1 MEEVTDSAHVT
12 CHMTSDQPKS
22 KMGRQTCLLG
32 LLALVITGQCTY
44 SPEPDQRWML
54 PPGWVSLGR
63 VDPEEELSLTF
74 ALKQQNLERLSE
86 LVQAVSDPSS
96 PQYGKY
102 LTLEDVAELVQP
114 SPLTLS
120 TVQKWLLAAGARNCH
135 SVTTQDFLTCWLSVW
150 QAELLLP
157 GAEFHRYVGGPAET
171 HVVRSPHPYQ
181 LPQALAPHVD
191 FVGGLH
197 RFPPTSSL
205 RQRPEPQGVKTV
217 GLHLG
222 VTPSVLRQRYNLT
235 AQDVGSGTTNNS
247 QACAQFLEQYFHD
260 SDLTE
265 FMRLFGGSFAHQAS
279 VARVVGKQG
288 RGRAGIEASL
298 DVEYLMSAGANIS
311 TWVYSSPGRHEAQ
324 EPFLQWLLLLSN
336 ESTLPHVHTVSYGDD
351 EDSLSSTYIQRV
363 NTEFMKA
370 AARGLTLLFASG
382 DTGAG
387 CWSVSGKHKFRPSF
401 PASSPYVTTVGGTSF
416 RNPFQI
422 TNEVVDYI
430 SGGGF
435 SNVFPQ
441 PSYQEEAVAKFL
453 KSSSHLPPSSYF
465 NASGRAYPDVAA
477 LSDGYWVVSN
487 KVPIPWVSGTSA
499 STPVFGGIL
508 SLINEHRILN
518 GRPPLGFLNPRL
530 YQQHGAGLFDVTH
543 GCHESCLNEEVE
555 GQGFC
560 SGPGW
565 DPVTGWGTPNFP
577 ALLKTLLNP

>member
-1 MEEVTDSAHVT
+1 
-12 CHMTSDQPKS
+12 
-22 KMGRQTCLLG
+22 MGLGACLLG
-32 LLALVITGQCTY
+32 LLALCVVGRCSY
-44 SPEPDQRWML
+44 SPEPDQQRTL

-74 ALKQQNLERLSE
+74 ALRQQNLERLSK
-86 LVQAVSDPSS
+86 LVQAVSDPGS
-96 PQYGKY
+96 PRYGKY
-102 LTLEDVAELVQP
+102 LTLEDVAELVRP
-114 SPLTLS
+114 SPLTLR

-135 SVTTQDFLTCWLSVW
+135 SVITQDFLTCWMSVR
-150 QAELLLP
+150 QAELLLS
-157 GAEFHRYVGGPAET
+157 GSEFHRYVGGPAET
-171 HVVRSPHPYQ
+171 HVVRSLRPYQ
-181 LPQALAPHVD
+181 LPKALASHVD

-205 RQRPEPQGVKTV
+205 RQRPEPQVAGTV

-222 VTPSVLRQRYNLT
+222 VTPSVIRGRYNLT

-260 SDLTE
+260 SDLAE
-265 FMRLFGGSFAHQAS
+265 FMHLF
-279 VARVVGKQG
+279 
-288 RGRAGIEASL
+288 
-298 DVEYLMSAGANIS
+298 
-311 TWVYSSPGRHEAQ
+311 GRHESQ

-336 ESTLPHVHTVSYGDD
+336 ESALPPVHTASYGDD
-351 EDSLSSTYIQRV
+351 EDSLSSAYIQRV

-382 DTGAG
+382 DSGAG
-387 CWSVSGKHKFRPSF
+387 CWSTSGRHQFRPSF

-416 RNPFQI
+416 KNPFRV
-422 TNEVVDYI
+422 TSEVVDYI

-435 SNVFPQ
+435 SNVFPR

-453 KSSSHLPPSSYF
+453 SSSPQLPPSSYF

-487 KVPIPWVSGTSA
+487 RVPIPWVSGTSA

-530 YQQHGAGLFDVTH
+530 YQQHGAGLFDVTR
-543 GCHESCLNEEVE
+543 GCHESCLNEEVQ

-577 ALLKTLLNP
+577 ALLKTLINP

>member
-1 MEEVTDSAHVT
+1 
-12 CHMTSDQPKS
+12 MTADQQKGE
-22 KMGRQTCLLG
+22 MGLRACLLG
-32 LLALVITGQCTY
+32 LLALIVACKCSY
-44 SPEPDQRWML
+44 NPEPDQRRTL

-74 ALKQQNLERLSE
+74 ALRQQNLERLSE
-86 LVQAVSDPSS
+86 LVQAVSDPGS
-96 PQYGKY
+96 PRYGKY
-102 LTLEDVAELVQP
+102 LTLEDVAELIQP
-114 SPLTLS
+114 SPLTLH
-120 TVQKWLLAAGARNCH
+120 TVQKWLLAAGAWNCH
-135 SVTTQDFLTCWLSVW
+135 SVTTMDFLTCSLSVR
-150 QAELLLP
+150 QAELLLL
-157 GAEFHRYVGGPAET
+157 GAEFHHFVGGPTKT

-197 RFPPTSSL
+197 RFPPTSSV
-205 RQRPEPQGVKTV
+205 RQRPEPQVARTI

-222 VTPSVLRQRYNLT
+222 VTPSVIRQRYNLT
-235 AQDVGSGTTNNS
+235 ARDVGSGTTNNS

-260 SDLTE
+260 SDLIK
-265 FMRLFGGSFAHQAS
+265 FMRLFGESFVHQKS
-279 VARVVGKQG
+279 VAHVVGQQG
-288 RGRAGIEASL
+288 KGLAGIEASL
-298 DVEYLMSAGANIS
+298 DVQYLMSAGANIS

-336 ESTLPHVHTVSYGDD
+336 ESSLPHVHTVSYGDD
-351 EDSLSSTYIQRV
+351 EDSLSSAYIQRV

-382 DTGAG
+382 DSGAG
-387 CWSVSGKHKFRPSF
+387 CWSVSGKHRFRPSF
-401 PASSPYVTTVGGTSF
+401 PASSPYVTTVGGTCF
-416 RNPFQI
+416 QNPFFI
-422 TNEVVDYI
+422 TNEIVDYI

-435 SNVFPQ
+435 SNVFPR
-441 PSYQEEAVAKFL
+441 PSYQEEAVVQFL
-453 KSSSHLPPSSYF
+453 KSSPHLPPSTYF
-465 NASGRAYPDVAA
+465 NTSGRAYPDVAA

-487 KVPIPWVSGTSA
+487 SMPIPWVSGTSA

-508 SLINEHRILN
+508 SLINEHRILS
-518 GRPPLGFLNPRL
+518 GRPTLGFLNPRL

>member
-1 MEEVTDSAHVT
+1 
-12 CHMTSDQPKS
+12 
-22 KMGRQTCLLG
+22 MGLRACLLG
-32 LLALVITGQCTY
+32 LLALIVSAKCSY
-44 SPEPDQRWML
+44 SPEPDQRRTL

-63 VDPEEELSLTF
+63 ADPEEELSLTF
-74 ALKQQNLERLSE
+74 ALRQQNLERLSE
-86 LVQAVSDPSS
+86 LVQAVSDPGS
-96 PQYGKY
+96 PRYGKY
-102 LTLEDVAELVQP
+102 LSLEDVAELVRP
-114 SPLTLS
+114 SPLTLR

-135 SVTTQDFLTCWLSVW
+135 SVITQDFLTCWMSVR
-150 QAELLLP
+150 QAELLLS
-157 GAEFHRYVGGPAET
+157 GSEFHRYVGGPAET

-181 LPQALAPHVD
+181 LPKALASHVD

-205 RQRPEPQGVKTV
+205 RQRPAPQVAGAV

-222 VTPSVLRQRYNLT
+222 VTPSVLRKRYNLT

-247 QACAQFLEQYFHD
+247 QACAQ
-260 SDLTE
+260 
-265 FMRLFGGSFAHQAS
+265 AS
-279 VARVVGKQG
+279 VAHVVGQQG

-311 TWVYSSPGRHEAQ
+311 TWVYSNPGRHESQ

-336 ESTLPHVHTVSYGDD
+336 ESALPPVHTISYGDD
-351 EDSLSSTYIQRV
+351 EDSLSSAYMQRV
-363 NTEFMKA
+363 NAEFMKA

-382 DTGAG
+382 DSGAG
-387 CWSVSGKHKFRPSF
+387 CWSTSGRHQFRPSF

-416 RNPFQI
+416 QNPFQVTSEI
-422 TNEVVDYI
+422 VDYI

-441 PSYQEEAVAKFL
+441 PSYQEKAVAQFL
-453 KSSSHLPPSSYF
+453 SSSPHLPPSSYF

-487 KVPIPWVSGTSA
+487 HVPIPWVSGTSA

-508 SLINEHRILN
+508 SLINEHRILS
-518 GRPPLGFLNPRL
+518 GHPPLGFLNPRL
-530 YQQHGAGLFDVTH
+530 YQQRGAGLFDVTH
-543 GCHESCLNEEVE
+543 GCHESCLNEEVQ

-560 SGPGW
+560 AGPGW

-577 ALLKTLLNP
+577 ALLKTLMNP

>member
-1 MEEVTDSAHVT
+1 MTHVICHVT
-12 CHMTSDQPKS
+12 PDQQKGG
-22 KMGRQTCLLG
+22 MGVRFCLLG
-32 LLALVITGQCTY
+32 LLALTVTSECNY
-44 SPEPDQRWML
+44 SPEPDQQRKL

-74 ALKQQNLERLSE
+74 ALRQQNLKRLSE

-96 PQYGKY
+96 PRYGKY
-102 LTLEDVAELVQP
+102 LALEEVAELIRP
-114 SPLTLS
+114 SPLTLH
-120 TVQKWLLAAGARNCH
+120 TVQKWLVAAGARNCH
-135 SVTTQDFLTCWLSVW
+135 SVTTQDFLTCWLRVR

-157 GAEFHRYVGGPAET
+157 GTEFHRYVGGPEVSR
-171 HVVRSPHPYQ
+171 VVRSLHPYQ

-205 RQRPEPQGVKTV
+205 RQRPRSQVAGTV

-222 VTPSVLRQRYNLT
+222 VTPSVIRKRYNLT

-247 QACAQFLEQYFHD
+247 QACAQFLEQYFHN
-260 SDLTE
+260 SDLAE
-265 FMRLFGGSFAHQAS
+265 FMRLFGGSFVHQAS
-279 VARVVGKQG
+279 VSHVVGKQG

-311 TWVYSSPGRHEAQ
+311 TWVYSNPGRHEAQ

-336 ESTLPHVHTVSYGDD
+336 ESALPHVHTVSYGDD
-351 EDSLSSTYIQRV
+351 EDSLSSAYMQRV

-382 DTGAG
+382 DSGAG
-387 CWSVSGKHKFRPSF
+387 CWSVSGRHQFRPSF

-416 RNPFQI
+416 RNPFQV
-422 TNEVVDYI
+422 TNEIVDFI

-435 SNVFPQ
+435 SNVFPK
-441 PSYQEEAVAKFL
+441 PSYQEEAVAQFL
-453 KSSSHLPPSSYF
+453 KSSPRLPPSSYF

-487 KVPIPWVSGTSA
+487 RIPIPWVSGTSA

-518 GRPPLGFLNPRL
+518 GQPPLGFLNPRL

-543 GCHESCLNEEVE
+543 GCHESCLNEELQGE
-555 GQGFC
+555 GFC

-577 ALLKTLLNP
+577 VLLKTLLNH

>member
-1 MEEVTDSAHVT
+1 
-12 CHMTSDQPKS
+12 MTSDQPKS
-22 KMGRQTCLLG
+22 KMGRQACLLG
-32 LLALVITGQCTY
+32 LLALVINGQCTY

-74 ALKQQNLERLSE
+74 ALKQQNLERLTE

-96 PQYGKY
+96 PRYGKY
-102 LTLEDVAELVQP
+102 LTLEDVSELVQP
-114 SPLTLS
+114 SPLTLH

-135 SVTTQDFLTCWLSVW
+135 SVTTQDFLTCRLSVW

-157 GAEFHRYVGGPAET
+157 GAEFHRYVGGPTET

-205 RQRPEPQGVKTV
+205 RQRPEPQGGKTV

-222 VTPSVLRQRYNLT
+222 VTPSVLRRRYNLT

-265 FMRLFGGSFAHQAS
+265 FMRLFGGDFAHQAS

-351 EDSLSSTYIQRV
+351 EDSLSSIYIQRV

-387 CWSVSGKHKFRPSF
+387 CWSVSGRHKFRPSF

-416 RNPFQI
+416 RNPFLI

-441 PSYQEEAVAKFL
+441 PSYQEEAVAQFL

-465 NASGRAYPDVAA
+465 NASGGAYPDVAA

-560 SGPGW
+560 SVPGW

>member
-1 MEEVTDSAHVT
+1 MAVQILLKVARRS
-12 CHMTSDQPKS
+12 CS
-22 KMGRQTCLLG
+22 LLG
-32 LLALVITGQCTY
+32 LLALITACQCSY
-44 SPEPDQRWML
+44 SPEPDQRLTL
-54 PPGWVSLGR
+54 PPGWASLGR

-86 LVQAVSDPSS
+86 LVQAVSDPNS

-102 LTLEDVAELVQP
+102 LTLEDVAELVRP
-114 SPLTLS
+114 SLLTLL
-120 TVQKWLLAAGARNCH
+120 TVQKWLLAAGAQNCH
-135 SVTTQDFLTCWLSVW
+135 SVTTRDFLTCSLSVR

-157 GAEFHRYVGGPAET
+157 GAEFHRFVGGHAET
-171 HVVRSPHPYQ
+171 RVIRSLHSYQ

-205 RQRPEPQGVKTV
+205 RQRPGPQVAGTV
-217 GLHLG
+217 GMHLG
-222 VTPSVLRQRYNLT
+222 VTPSVIRQRYNLT
-235 AQDVGSGTTNNS
+235 EKDVGSGSTNNS
-247 QACAQFLEQYFHD
+247 QACAQFLEQYFHN
-260 SDLTE
+260 SDLAE
-265 FMRLFGGSFAHQAS
+265 FMHLFGGKFAHQES

-324 EPFLQWLLLLSN
+324 EPFLQWLLLLNNQS
-336 ESTLPHVHTVSYGDD
+336 SLPYVHTVSYGDD
-351 EDSLSSTYIQRV
+351 EDSLSSAYIQRV

-370 AARGLTLLFASG
+370 GARGLTLLFASG
-382 DTGAG
+382 DSGAG
-387 CWSVSGKHKFRPSF
+387 CWSVSRRHKFRPSF

-416 RNPFQI
+416 QNPFLV
-422 TNEVVDYI
+422 TNEIVDYI

-441 PSYQEEAVAKFL
+441 PSYQKEAVAQFL
-453 KSSSHLPPSSYF
+453 KSSPKLPPSSYF

-487 KVPIPWVSGTSA
+487 SVPIPWVSGTSA

-508 SLINEHRILN
+508 SLINEHRILS
-518 GRPPLGFLNPRL
+518 GRPVLGFLNPRL
-530 YQQHGAGLFDVTH
+530 YQQRGAGLFDVTH

-577 ALLKTLLNP
+577 ALLKALLNP

>member
-1 MEEVTDSAHVT
+1 MTTDPLPA
-12 CHMTSDQPKS
+12 
-22 KMGRQTCLLG
+22 KMGLPACLLG
-32 LLALVITGQCTY
+32 LLALVVAGKCTH

-74 ALKQQNLERLSE
+74 ALKQQNLEKLSE

-96 PQYGKY
+96 PRYGKY
-102 LTLEDVAELVQP
+102 LTLKDVAELVQP
-114 SPLTLS
+114 SQLTLR
-120 TVQKWLLAAGARNCH
+120 TVQKWLSAAGARDCN
-135 SVTTQDFLTCWLSVW
+135 SVITQDFLTCWLSVW

-181 LPQALAPHVD
+181 LPQALASHVD

-205 RQRPEPQGVKTV
+205 RQRPEPRGVESV

-235 AQDVGSGTTNNS
+235 VQDVGSGTTNNS
-247 QACAQFLEQYFHD
+247 QACAQFLEQYFHN

-265 FMRLFGGSFAHQAS
+265 FMRLFGGDFAHHVS
-279 VARVVGKQG
+279 VAKVVGKQG

-298 DVEYLMSAGANIS
+298 DVEYLMSAGANIT

-336 ESTLPHVHTVSYGDD
+336 ESALPHVHTVSYGDD
-351 EDSLSSTYIQRV
+351 EDSLSSIYIQRV

-387 CWSVSGKHKFRPSF
+387 CWSVSGRHKFRPSF

-416 RNPFQI
+416 KNPFLV

-435 SNVFPQ
+435 SNVFPR
-441 PSYQEEAVAKFL
+441 PSYQEEAVAQFL

-487 KVPIPWVSGTSA
+487 RVPIPWVSGTSA

>member
-1 MEEVTDSAHVT
+1 M
-12 CHMTSDQPKS
+12 
-22 KMGRQTCLLG
+22 
-32 LLALVITGQCTY
+32 
-44 SPEPDQRWML
+44 
-54 PPGWVSLGR
+54 SLGR

-74 ALKQQNLERLSE
+74 ALRQQNLERLSK

-96 PQYGKY
+96 PRYGKY
-102 LTLEDVAELVQP
+102 LTLEDVAELVRP

-135 SVTTQDFLTCWLSVW
+135 SVTTQDFLTCWLSVR
-150 QAELLLP
+150 QAELLLS
-157 GAEFHRYVGGPAET
+157 GAEFHRYVGGPTET
-171 HVVRSPHPYQ
+171 HVVRSPRPYQ
-181 LPQALAPHVD
+181 LPKALASHVD

-205 RQRPEPQGVKTV
+205 RQRPEPQVAGTV

-222 VTPSVLRQRYNLT
+222 VTPSVIRERYNLT

-247 QACAQFLEQYFHD
+247 QACAQFLEQYFRD
-260 SDLTE
+260 SDLAE
-265 FMRLFGGSFAHQAS
+265 FMRLFGGNFAHQAS
-279 VARVVGKQG
+279 VARVVGQQG
-288 RGRAGIEASL
+288 RGLAGIEASL
-298 DVEYLMSAGANIS
+298 DVQYLMSAGANIS
-311 TWVYSSPGRHEAQ
+311 TWVYSNPGRHESQ

-336 ESTLPHVHTVSYGDD
+336 ESALPHVHTVSYGDD
-351 EDSLSSTYIQRV
+351 EDSLSSAYIQRV

-382 DTGAG
+382 DSGAG
-387 CWSVSGKHKFRPSF
+387 CWSVSGRHQFRPSF

-416 RNPFQI
+416 QNPFRV

-441 PSYQEEAVAKFL
+441 PSYQEDAVAHFL
-453 KSSSHLPPSSYF
+453 SSSPNLPPSSYF

-487 KVPIPWVSGTSA
+487 NVPIPWVSGTSA
-499 STPVFGGIL
+499 STPVFGGLL
-508 SLINEHRILN
+508 SLINEHRILS
-518 GRPPLGFLNPRL
+518 GHPPLGFLNPRL
-530 YQQHGAGLFDVTH
+530 YQQRGAGLFDVTR
-543 GCHESCLNEEVE
+543 GCHESCLNEEVQ

-577 ALLKTLLNP
+577 ALLKTLINP

>member
-1 MEEVTDSAHVT
+1 M
-12 CHMTSDQPKS
+12 
-22 KMGRQTCLLG
+22 RLRTCLLG
-32 LLALVITGQCTY
+32 FLALFVPGKCSY
-44 SPEPDQRWML
+44 SPEPDQQRML

-63 VDPEEELSLTF
+63 VDSEEELSLTF
-74 ALKQQNLERLSE
+74 ALRQQNVERLSE
-86 LVQAVSDPSS
+86 LVQAVSDPGS
-96 PQYGKY
+96 PRYGKY
-102 LTLEDVAELVQP
+102 LTLEDVAELVRP
-114 SPLTLS
+114 SPLTFR

-135 SVTTQDFLTCWLSVW
+135 SVTTQDFLTCWLSVR

-157 GAEFHRYVGGPAET
+157 GAEFHRYVGGPAEI
-171 HVVRSPHPYQ
+171 HVIRSPRPYQ
-181 LPQALAPHVD
+181 LPKALAPHVD

-205 RQRPEPQGVKTV
+205 RQRPEPEVSGTV

-222 VTPSVLRQRYNLT
+222 VTPTVIRQRYNLT

-260 SDLTE
+260 SDLAE
-265 FMRLFGGSFAHQAS
+265 FMRLFGGNFAHQAS
-279 VARVVGKQG
+279 VARVVGQQG

-311 TWVYSSPGRHEAQ
+311 TWVYSSPG
-324 EPFLQWLLLLSN
+324 
-336 ESTLPHVHTVSYGDD
+336 
-351 EDSLSSTYIQRV
+351 DS
-363 NTEFMKA
+363 
-370 AARGLTLLFASG
+370 
-382 DTGAG
+382 GAG
-387 CWSVSGKHKFRPSF
+387 CWSVSGRHQFRPSF

-416 RNPFQI
+416 QNPFRV
-422 TNEVVDYI
+422 TNEIVDYI

-441 PSYQEEAVAKFL
+441 PSYQEEAVAQFL
-453 KSSSHLPPSSYF
+453 SSSPHLPPSSYF

-487 KVPIPWVSGTSA
+487 SVPIPWVSGTSA
-499 STPVFGGIL
+499 STPVFGGVL
-508 SLINEHRILN
+508 SLINEHRILS

-530 YQQHGAGLFDVTH
+530 YQQRGAGLFDVTH
-543 GCHESCLNEEVE
+543 GCHESCLNEEVQ

-577 ALLKTLLNP
+577 ALLKTLINP

>member
-1 MEEVTDSAHVT
+1 MAADLRKGRMELRV
-12 CHMTSDQPKS
+12 
-22 KMGRQTCLLG
+22 CLLG
-32 LLALVITGQCTY
+32 VLALVVAVKSSY
-44 SPEPDQRWML
+44 SPEPDQQRRL

-63 VDPEEELSLTF
+63 ADPEEELSLTF
-74 ALKQQNLERLSE
+74 ALRQQNLETLSD
-86 LVQAVSDPSS
+86 LVQAVSDPGS
-96 PQYGKY
+96 PHYGKY

-114 SPLTLS
+114 SPLTLR

-135 SVTTQDFLTCWLSVW
+135 SVQTQDFLTCWLSVR
-150 QAELLLP
+150 QAELLLS

-181 LPQALAPHVD
+181 LPKALAPHVD

-197 RFPPTSSL
+197 RFPPTSTL
-205 RQRPEPQGVKTV
+205 RQRPKPQVAEAV
-217 GLHLG
+217 GLHMG
-222 VTPSVLRQRYNLT
+222 VTPSVIRERYNLT

-247 QACAQFLEQYFHD
+247 QACAQFLEQYFHN
-260 SDLTE
+260 SDLAE
-265 FMRLFGGSFAHQAS
+265 FMRLFGGKFAHQAS
-279 VARVVGKQG
+279 VAHVVGQQG

-311 TWVYSSPGRHEAQ
+311 TWVYSNPGRHESQ

-336 ESTLPHVHTVSYGDD
+336 ESSLPHVHTVSYGDD
-351 EDSLSSTYIQRV
+351 EDSLSAAYIQRV
-363 NTEFMKA
+363 NSEFMKA

-382 DTGAG
+382 DSGAG
-387 CWSVSGKHKFRPSF
+387 CWSVSGRHQFRPSF

-416 RNPFQI
+416 QNPFRV
-422 TNEVVDYI
+422 TNEIVDYI

-441 PSYQEEAVAKFL
+441 PSYQEEAVTQYL
-453 KSSSHLPPSSYF
+453 NSTPHLPPSSYF
-465 NASGRAYPDVAA
+465 NAKGRAYPDVAA

-487 KVPIPWVSGTSA
+487 NVPIPWVSGTSA
-499 STPVFGGIL
+499 STPVFGGLL
-508 SLINEHRILN
+508 SLINEHRILS

-530 YQQHGAGLFDVTH
+530 YKQHGAGLFDVTH
-543 GCHESCLNEEVE
+543 GCHASCLDEEVQGE
-555 GQGFC
+555 GFC

-577 ALLKTLLNP
+577 ALLKTLINP

>member
-1 MEEVTDSAHVT
+1 M
-12 CHMTSDQPKS
+12 
-22 KMGRQTCLLG
+22 
-32 LLALVITGQCTY
+32 
-44 SPEPDQRWML
+44 
-54 PPGWVSLGR
+54 
-63 VDPEEELSLTF
+63 
-74 ALKQQNLERLSE
+74 
-86 LVQAVSDPSS
+86 
-96 PQYGKY
+96 
-102 LTLEDVAELVQP
+102 
-114 SPLTLS
+114 
-120 TVQKWLLAAGARNCH
+120 
-135 SVTTQDFLTCWLSVW
+135 TTQDFLTCWLSVR

-157 GAEFHRYVGGPAET
+157 GAEFHRYVGGPAKT
-171 HVVRSPHPYQ
+171 HIIRSPHPYQ

-191 FVGGLH
+191 FVAGLH
-197 RFPPTSSL
+197 RFPPLSSP
-205 RQRPEPQGVKTV
+205 RQRPEPQGVGTV

-247 QACAQFLEQYFHD
+247 QACAQFLEQYFHN

-265 FMRLFGGSFAHQAS
+265 FMRLFGSSFAHQAS

-336 ESTLPHVHTVSYGDD
+336 ESSLPHVHTVSYGDD
-351 EDSLSSTYIQRV
+351 EDSLSSVYIQRV

-387 CWSVSGKHKFRPSF
+387 CWSVSGRHKFRPSF

-416 RNPFQI
+416 KNPFLV

-441 PSYQEEAVAKFL
+441 PSYQEEAVAQFL

-487 KVPIPWVSGTSA
+487 MVPIPWVSGTSA

-508 SLINEHRILN
+508 SLINEHRLLN

>member
-1 MEEVTDSAHVT
+1 
-12 CHMTSDQPKS
+12 
-22 KMGRQTCLLG
+22 
-32 LLALVITGQCTY
+32 
-44 SPEPDQRWML
+44 ML

-74 ALKQQNLERLSE
+74 ALKQRNLERLSE

-114 SPLTLS
+114 SPLTLL
-120 TVQKWLLAAGARNCH
+120 TVQKWLSAAGARNCD
-135 SVTTQDFLTCWLSVW
+135 SVTTQDFLTCWLSVR

-157 GAEFHRYVGGPAET
+157 GAEFHRYVGGPTKT
-171 HVVRSPHPYQ
+171 HVIRSPHPYQ

-197 RFPPTSSL
+197 RFPPSSP
-205 RQRPEPQGVKTV
+205 RQRPEPQQVGTV
-217 GLHLG
+217 SLHLG

-235 AQDVGSGTTNNS
+235 AKDVGSGTTNNS
-247 QACAQFLEQYFHD
+247 QACAQFLEQYFHN

-265 FMRLFGGSFAHQAS
+265 FMRLFGGSFTHQAS
-279 VARVVGKQG
+279 VAKVVGKQG

-336 ESTLPHVHTVSYGDD
+336 ESSLPHVHTVSYGDD
-351 EDSLSSTYIQRV
+351 EDSLSSIYIQRV

-387 CWSVSGKHKFRPSF
+387 CWSVSGRHKFRPSF

-416 RNPFQI
+416 KNPFLI
-422 TNEVVDYI
+422 TDEVVDYI

-435 SNVFPQ
+435 SNVFPR
-441 PSYQEEAVAKFL
+441 PPYQEEAVAQFL

-487 KVPIPWVSGTSA
+487 MVPIPWVSGTSA

-530 YQQHGAGLFDVTH
+530 YQQHGTGLFDVTH